1 MDSMDILFKNKGE
14 RARYL
19 RKQKNMSVEQLS
31 ELSGI
36 TVKQIRRLENDED
49 VSVEVVMAVA
59 IALDISPNKLMS
71 GINEPEKSVPDL
83 PSSGVFA

>member
-83 PSSGVFA
+83 PASGVLL

>member
-1 MDSMDILFKNKGE
+1 MDILFKNKGE

-83 PSSGVFA
+83 PASGVLL